1 MISQVCGTCRHWD
14 AGLCCR
20 FPPVLCPSGPS
31 SPGDPHLSSLAFV
44 FPETTEGMTCGEW
57 SRSPDAGCSTITTYG
72 PGGLMTTT
80 TTDSAGGTFIER
92 RVK

>member
-1 MISQVCGTCRHWD
+1 MIAKVCGHCRHWKHD
-14 AGLCCR
+14 RLCCR
-20 FPPVLCPSGPS
+20 FPPVLVPSN
-31 SPGDPHLSSLAFV
+31 SPMPAFA
-44 FPETTEGMTCGEW
+44 FPETAAGQTCGEW
-57 SRSPDAGCSTITTYG
+57 SGSPDAGCSTITTYG